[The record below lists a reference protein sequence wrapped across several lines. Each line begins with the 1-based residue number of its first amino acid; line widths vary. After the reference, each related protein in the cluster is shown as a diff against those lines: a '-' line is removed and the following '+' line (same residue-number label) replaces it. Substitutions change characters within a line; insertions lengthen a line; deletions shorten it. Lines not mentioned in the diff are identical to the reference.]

1 MSCAFDPILGIG
13 IGISIS
19 DFVYCIKT
27 LARSSSNFG
36 DLASKLSVPLSQFF
50 PISGSESNAV
60 HLLCYLPATSH
71 QPLPGATEW
80 NACTPSATSQLSAS
94 ANKSNI
100 IPPGGQKLEL
110 SLALSK
116 SALISTF
123 YNPSIPLVTYGA
135 AFSTTNRH
143 LCPYLIFVI
152 SFTQAGFSNS
162 KFYT

>member
-1 MSCAFDPILGIG
+1 MQSIWVTTTANCMSCAFDPILGIG

-27 LARSSSNFG
+27 LAHSSSNFG

-80 NACTPSATSQLSAS
+80 NACTPSATCQLSAS

-116 SALISTF
+116 SALILQMHYTF
-123 YNPSIPLVTYGA
+123 YNPSIPFLLREASLY
-135 AFSTTNRH
+135 
-143 LCPYLIFVI
+143 
-152 SFTQAGFSNS
+152 Q
-162 KFYT
+162 

>member
-1 MSCAFDPILGIG
+1 MHFFIPFPILVIWLPNCPCLWPN
-13 IGISIS
+13 SFRFQAPS
-19 DFVYCIKT
+19 
-27 LARSSSNFG
+27 RMQSSSSSTSS
-36 DLASKLSVPLSQFF
+36 AT
-50 PISGSESNAV
+50 
-60 HLLCYLPATSH
+60 LCH
-71 QPLPGATEW
+71 TEW
-80 NACTPSATSQLSAS
+80 NACTPSAACQLSAS

-143 LCPYLIFVI
+143 LCPYLIFVF

>member
-27 LARSSSNFG
+27 LAHSSSNFG

-80 NACTPSATSQLSAS
+80 NACTPSATCQLSTS
-94 ANKSNI
+94 ANESNI

-110 SLALSK
+110 SLALSE
-116 SALISTF
+116 SALILQMHYTF
-123 YNPSIPLVTYGA
+123 YNPSIPFLATLVALHFTPV
-135 AFSTTNRH
+135 SESVSR
-143 LCPYLIFVI
+143 
-152 SFTQAGFSNS
+152 SFKLA
-162 KFYT
+162 